1 MDLYDHIVAKITD
14 TLDFGFVSVQNT
26 FEKSVLI
33 ENPSNKNI
41 HFKVKALEIFKV
53 DVKEGT
59 ISKNSKYELKV
70 KITPESA
77 KVIISNMMIV
87 LDDSHSK
94 IIKLSAI
101 GKYPNLKINKNAL
114 DFGHVLIGNSKEM
127 ELIIQNTEKVII
139 FKIRFQQH
147 S

>member
-1 MDLYDHIVAKITD
+1 MDLYDHIVAKIAD

-26 FEKSVLI
+26 FEKSVII
-33 ENPSNKNI
+33 ENPSTKNI
-41 HFKVKALEIFKV
+41 HFKIKALEIFNV
-53 DVKEGT
+53 NVKEGT
-59 ISKNSKYELKV
+59 IPRNSRFELKI

-77 KVIISNMMIV
+77 KVVISNMMIV

-94 IIKLSAI
+94 IIKISAI
-101 GKYPNLKINKNAL
+101 GKYPNLRISKNAL

-127 ELIIQNTEKVII
+127 ELVIQNTEKVLNLNN
-139 FKIRFQQH
+139 RFQQP